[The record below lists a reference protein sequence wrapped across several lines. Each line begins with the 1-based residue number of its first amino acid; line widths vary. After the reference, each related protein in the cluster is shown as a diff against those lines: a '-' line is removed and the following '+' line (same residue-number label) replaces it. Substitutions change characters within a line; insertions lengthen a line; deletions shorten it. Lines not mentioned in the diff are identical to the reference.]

1 MSIKFADIP
10 EERRVSVMRCERSV
24 ITIIFFRLGYLVHNL
39 GKCAI
44 TLPTETGL
52 SACVK
57 GQMNAEVPILETV
70 A

>member
-1 MSIKFADIP
+1 M
-10 EERRVSVMRCERSV
+10 
-24 ITIIFFRLGYLVHNL
+24 IFFRLGYLVHNL

-44 TLPTETGL
+44 TLPAETGL